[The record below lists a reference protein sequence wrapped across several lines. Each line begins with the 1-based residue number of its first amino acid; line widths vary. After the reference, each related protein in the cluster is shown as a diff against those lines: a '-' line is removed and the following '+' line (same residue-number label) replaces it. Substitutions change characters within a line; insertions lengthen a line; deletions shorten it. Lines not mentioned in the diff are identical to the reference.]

1 MADRF
6 LCQKL
11 LAKRWGISHRT
22 LENWRYRGHGLPF
35 LKLGGKV
42 FYKIE
47 DVEAYEA
54 RQTEGGSALFSSY
67 GDGQPVRFQDMGYR
81 GAEAGQC

>member
-6 LCQKL
+6 LCQKQ

-35 LKLGGKV
+35 LKLGSKV
-42 FYKIE
+42 FYRIE
-47 DVEAYEA
+47 DVEAYEVLQAQAGDLMLSAYREA
-54 RQTEGGSALFSSY
+54 RYALFKDVAPGVGGPS
-67 GDGQPVRFQDMGYR
+67 
-81 GAEAGQC
+81 QC